1 MKQRTEPNVVP
12 LCDILLVL
20 LIIFMVISPMVSR
33 GLDVKIPEGGGPGKA
48 LVISVEEDGRIFLN
62 REEFTSVGLLKL
74 RLREVF
80 QNRTNRTVHIRGHVR
95 LPYSQMVAVIDAAK
109 GEGIEV
115 VSLIASRYYGEQ
127 SL

>member
-33 GLDVKIPEGGGPGKA
+33 GLDVKIPEKGDEGPGY
-48 LVISVEEDGRIFLN
+48 VISVEEDGRMLLN
-62 REEFTSVGLLKL
+62 REEFASLGLLKQ
-74 RLREVF
+74 RLREVY
-80 QNRTNRTVHIRGHVR
+80 QNRTNKLIHVQGHAN
-95 LPYSQMVAVIDAAK
+95 LLYSHMVAVIDAVK

-115 VSLIASRYYGEQ
+115 VSLIASRYYGSQ
-127 SL
+127 